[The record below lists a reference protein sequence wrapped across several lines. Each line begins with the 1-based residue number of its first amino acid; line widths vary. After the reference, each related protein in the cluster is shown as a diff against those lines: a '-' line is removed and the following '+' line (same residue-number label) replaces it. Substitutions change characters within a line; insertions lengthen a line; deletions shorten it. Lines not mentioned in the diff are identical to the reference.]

1 MKWII
6 EAESIDD
13 IVLGRYAVRLDP
25 LTECRDCRKH
35 NVNAGYKE
43 DCCPMYEYRGI
54 SYGHEHDFQYCS
66 FAERR
71 EE

>member
-13 IVLGRYAVRLDP
+13 IVLGRYSILDKP
-25 LTECRDCRKH
+25 LTECKDCKWF
-35 NVNAGYKE
+35 NAS
-43 DCCPMYEYRGI
+43 I
-54 SYGHEHDFQYCS
+54 SQCGRQICGVFFENDFCS
-66 FAERR
+66 YAERR